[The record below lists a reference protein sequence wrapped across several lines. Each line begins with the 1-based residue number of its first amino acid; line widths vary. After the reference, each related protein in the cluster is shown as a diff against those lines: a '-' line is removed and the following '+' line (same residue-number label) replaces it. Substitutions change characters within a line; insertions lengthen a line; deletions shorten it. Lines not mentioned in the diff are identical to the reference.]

1 MPMLKVGDTAPDF
14 RGTDQNGK
22 TVTLDDLVKESA
34 VVLYFYPKDFTPV
47 CTAEACL
54 FRDAGTEL
62 AEAGLRVV
70 GVSSDDGESHKKF
83 AAKHQINFP
92 LLSDGD
98 RAIQKAYEA
107 RQVLGFIPKRVTYVI
122 DQNKKIR
129 GAVHSELSAEKHLAA
144 VREAFETVRS

>member
-1 MPMLKVGDTAPDF
+1 MLKVGDSAPDF

-22 TVTLDDLVKESA
+22 TVSLDDLVKESA

-54 FRDAGTEL
+54 FRDAGKEL

-83 AAKHQINFP
+83 AAKHQIDFP
-92 LLSDGD
+92 LLSDAD
-98 RAIQKAYEA
+98 RTIQKAYEA
-107 RQVLGFIPKRVTYVI
+107 RQVLGFMPKRVTYVI
-122 DQNKKIR
+122 DRNKKIR
-129 GAVHSELSAEKHLAA
+129 GAVHSELSADKHLAA
-144 VREAFETVRS
+144 VRAAFETVRS